1 MALTT
6 KMNPWTSTQDDQHSH
21 LHSSHIN
28 EFLIRQHL
36 QQKKAKEAERAT
48 GRARKPHYTVR
59 DRNYETYNYLDVDT
73 VRERATDDVD
83 MLEETDDNTLS
94 NILVRAMQRKARRKE
109 IDQAMKIKK
118 LEETKRLLEEEKRR
132 CKDERKKHEVKLREM
147 REAHRL
153 RLMREEQWRERQV
166 RLAHQTKLA
175 DEFYKASLLRR
186 CFQGFRILVEIS
198 RSNQRKAQSH
208 YRHRI
213 VQKAFTK
220 LAINREQEH
229 LWKDSMAVGF
239 HNVTLLNKFFVV
251 WKEVQYI
258 VRHERGML

>member
-6 KMNPWTSTQDDQHSH
+6 KMNPWTSIQDDQDSH
-21 LHSSHIN
+21 LHSSHVN

-36 QQKKAKEAERAT
+36 QQKAKEAERAT
-48 GRARKPHYTVR
+48 GRARKPNYAVR
-59 DRNYETYNYLDVDT
+59 DRNYETYNYVDVDT
-73 VRERATDDVD
+73 VRERADDV
-83 MLEETDDNTLS
+83 EVGGETDDNTLS

-166 RLAHQTKLA
+166 RLVQQTKLA

-186 CFQGFRILVEIS
+186 CFQGFRMLVETS
-198 RSNQRKAQSH
+198 RKNHRTAQSH

-220 LAINREQEH
+220 LAINREQEQ

-251 WKEVQYI
+251 WKEVQYSTS
-258 VRHERGML
+258 